1 MGDIIVSFIV
11 VILKTLLMLAI
22 ILGVMHFIGWLV
34 SWTEQHFVLFLI
46 ITIPTLALM
55 IKQEIDK
62 Y

>member
-1 MGDIIVSFIV
+1 
-11 VILKTLLMLAI
+11 
-22 ILGVMHFIGWLV
+22 MHFVGWLV
-34 SWTEQHFVLFLI
+34 SWAEQHLVLFLI

>member
-34 SWTEQHFVLFLI
+34 SWAEQHLVLFLI